1 MKVFLKTVEAHWSW
15 IIAWQQNR
23 LTSGLLE
30 GPNSLIQAAKR
41 RARDHPNEAKVTTI
55 SYLIAGKLSLP
66 QIHTI

>member
-1 MKVFLKTVEAHWSW
+1 MKAFVKTVEAHWNW

-30 GPNSLIQAAKR
+30 GMNSLIQAAKR
-41 RARDHPNEAKVTTI
+41 RARDHPNKAKMTTI
-55 SYLIAGKLSLP
+55 SYLIDGKISLP